1 MKKILLIA
9 VVFITAI
16 GFSQDRQKNQD
27 MRQNIKQERQNISAE
42 QRAET
47 TVKRL
52 TEILDLNDVQQKQIL
67 EVHLDMAKKRTNGTI
82 AKNDRAKMEEM
93 KKDYRNKMKQILN
106 KKQFDIWSNNQ
117 QGKRGN

>member
-9 VVFITAI
+9 MVFITAI

-27 MRQNIKQERQNISAE
+27 MRQNMKQERQNISAE

-106 KKQFDIWSNNQ
+106 KKQFDIWSNYQ
-117 QGKRGN
+117 QGRRGN

>member
-27 MRQNIKQERQNISAE
+27 MRQNMKQERQNISAE

-52 TEILDLNDVQQKQIL
+52 TEILDLNDLQQKQIL

-106 KKQFDIWSNNQ
+106 KKQLDIWSNYQ
-117 QGKRGN
+117 QGRRGN